1 MTTPHARWLVAFTVM
16 ATLTRVADGQAP
28 YPPPPGPGA
37 NATDPNAPPAPP
49 AALTIE
55 EMKLRAAE
63 KLLPIRRFTKGE
75 EQCYFFLR
83 DDPSVQPMEDR
94 FFLLPPGRTWGN
106 VPFSV
111 GANFTDES
119 FGTGGSSPTGSEEL
133 IVDFEVVFTPIGSKV
148 TTADL
153 YMTDDMGSADAQ
165 MFRVLPSMGGDPTE
179 VSKTSTPYTWIDRTD
194 AKYVADVLTTL
205 PNAGNVSAVLKPD
218 LPGTYMVLVTVLDSC
233 NVTTQVSSSLFS
245 YGQCE

>member
-63 KLLPIRRFTKGE
+63 KLLPIPRFTKGE

-83 DDPSVQPMEDR
+83 DDPSVPAHGGP
-94 FFLLPPGRTWGN
+94 FLPPAPRAH
-106 VPFSV
+106 V
-111 GANFTDES
+111 G
-119 FGTGGSSPTGSEEL
+119 
-133 IVDFEVVFTPIGSKV
+133 
-148 TTADL
+148 
-153 YMTDDMGSADAQ
+153 
-165 MFRVLPSMGGDPTE
+165 
-179 VSKTSTPYTWIDRTD
+179 
-194 AKYVADVLTTL
+194 
-205 PNAGNVSAVLKPD
+205 
-218 LPGTYMVLVTVLDSC
+218 
-233 NVTTQVSSSLFS
+233 
-245 YGQCE
+245 